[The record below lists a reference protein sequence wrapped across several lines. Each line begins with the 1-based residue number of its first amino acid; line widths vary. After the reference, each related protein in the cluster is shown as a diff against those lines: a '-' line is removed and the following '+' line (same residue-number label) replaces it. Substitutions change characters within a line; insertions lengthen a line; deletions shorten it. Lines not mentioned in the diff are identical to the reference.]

1 MFEAYTD
8 LRVIMVSALP
18 DGSWR
23 IDVEGGD
30 VFKVRQIGPDLEVV
44 KCKRFC

>member
-1 MFEAYTD
+1 MFTECTD
-8 LRVIMVSALP
+8 LRVIMVTALP

-23 IDVEGGD
+23 IDAEGGD
-30 VFKVRQIGPDLEVV
+30 VFKVRQIGPDLEVI